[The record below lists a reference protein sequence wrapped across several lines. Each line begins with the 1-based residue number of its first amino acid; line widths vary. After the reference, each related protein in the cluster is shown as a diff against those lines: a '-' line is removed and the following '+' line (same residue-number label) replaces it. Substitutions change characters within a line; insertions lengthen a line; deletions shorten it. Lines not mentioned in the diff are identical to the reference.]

1 MKKST
6 KETAE
11 IAREILE
18 RDNKEREAIALL
30 LEKHLGK
37 DNQLLVQKT
46 RMGNTEAYIGS
57 ATLEWLNSRVR
68 FASQLPLFRQ
78 KFDPETDNII
88 RDAETIDEILQRPLD
103 WSRQAPL
110 ALYLATRK
118 THKFPP
124 LLVVVN
130 PSWVDNPEAS
140 EWDKKERA
148 TKSATDFLALDKE
161 GTIGLLDLSSEVAV
175 FALDGQ
181 HRLMGIQGLM
191 ELIKTGRLPTFTK
204 SKKPYI
210 SHHITIERVVEG
222 YGLKISELQQLA
234 QEKIGIEF
242 IPAVIKGET
251 REEAR
256 RRIRSIFA
264 HVNLTAVKLSKG
276 QLALLNEDDGFAI
289 LARKT
294 AVIHPLLKEQPGR
307 KPRVNWDTANL
318 SVTSTALTTLQTIQE
333 MSEKF
338 MPDRFYQWKASYKG
352 LVPMR
357 PEEYEL
363 EEGLEEFMRL
373 WDYLAELPSYQ
384 VLENGIETP
393 EMRRF
398 SFESKPGESH
408 ILYRPIG
415 QIALADALG
424 TLVYRKGFSL
434 ESIFEKLAK
443 FDAEGGLSSM
453 EFPDSIWY
461 GVLFDFNRKR
471 ISVTGRD
478 LAAKLILYILG
489 GIDGKMERAQLRRD
503 LAEARRVGDDKAVDF
518 NGNFVDLKKVGLPPI
533 L

>member
-1 MKKST
+1 MKKSIKKT
-6 KETAE
+6 GE
-11 IAREILE
+11 IAIEILE
-18 RDNKEREAIALL
+18 QDNKEREAIALL
-30 LEKHLGK
+30 LEKYLGK

-46 RMGNTEAYIGS
+46 QMGNTNAYIGS
-57 ATLEWLNSRVR
+57 STLEWLNNRVR

-78 KFDPETDNII
+78 KSDPETDNII
-88 RDAETIDEILQRPLD
+88 RNAETIDEILQRPLD

-124 LLVVVN
+124 LLVVVSPN
-130 PSWVDNPEAS
+130 WVDNPQAP
-140 EWDKKERA
+140 EWDKNKRA
-148 TKSATDFLALDKE
+148 TKSATDFLPLDKDA
-161 GTIGLLDLSSEVAV
+161 TIGLLNLSSDLAV

-191 ELIKTGRLPTFTK
+191 ELIKTGKLRMFTK
-204 SKKPYI
+204 SKKPVV
-210 SHHITIERVVEG
+210 SLITVEKVTEK
-222 YGLKISELQQLA
+222 YGLTTSELQKLA
-234 QEKIGIEF
+234 YEKIGVEF
-242 IPAVIKGET
+242 IPAVVRGET

-289 LARKT
+289 IARKT
-294 AVIHPLLKEQPGR
+294 AVIHPLLKEKPGR

-318 SVTSTALTTLQTIQE
+318 SATSTALTTLQAIQE

-363 EEGLEEFMRL
+363 ESALEEIARL

-384 VLENGIETP
+384 VLETGVETP

-398 SFESKPGESH
+398 SFEKKPGEGH
-408 ILYRPIG
+408 IFYRPIG
-415 QIALADALG
+415 QIALAEALG
-424 TLVYRKGFSL
+424 ILVSRKGFSL

-443 FDAEGGLSSM
+443 FDAEGGLSGM

-478 LAAKLILYILG
+478 LAAKLMVYILG

-503 LAEARRVGDDKAVDF
+503 LAEARRVGEDKAVDF
-518 NGNFVDLKKVGLPPI
+518 NGNFVDLKKVGLPQI

>member
-11 IAREILE
+11 IAKEILE
-18 RDNKEREAIALL
+18 QDNKEREAIALL

-57 ATLEWLNSRVR
+57 ATLEWLDSRVR
-68 FASQLPLFRQ
+68 FASQLTLFRQ
-78 KFDPETDNII
+78 KFDPATNNII
-88 RDAETIDEILQRPLD
+88 RDAETIDEIKQRPLD

-110 ALYLATRK
+110 ALYIATRK
-118 THKFPP
+118 NHKFPP

-130 PSWVDNPEAS
+130 PSWVDNPEAP
-140 EWDKKERA
+140 EWDKNQRA
-148 TKSATDFLALDKE
+148 TESATNFLALDKE
-161 GTIGLLDLSSEVAV
+161 GTIGLLDLSSNVAV

-191 ELIKTGRLPTFTK
+191 ELIKTGRLSMFTK
-204 SKKPYI
+204 SKKAYLDP
-210 SHHITIERVVEG
+210 ITIEKVTEG
-222 YGLKISELQQLA
+222 YGLKIAEVQQLA
-234 QEKIGIEF
+234 YEKIGVEF
-242 IPAVIKGET
+242 IPAVVKGET

-289 LARKT
+289 ISRKV
-294 AVIHPLLKEQPGR
+294 AVIHPLLKEQVDR
-307 KPRVNWDTANL
+307 KPRVNWDTATI
-318 SVTSTALTTLQTIQE
+318 SATSNALTTLQAIQE
-333 MSEKF
+333 MSE
-338 MPDRFYQWKASYKG
+338 RFLNYRFPMWKAGYSG

-363 EEGLEEFMRL
+363 EEALEEFMQL

-384 VLENGIETP
+384 VLEKGVETP

-398 SFESKPGESH
+398 SFENKPGESH
-408 ILYRPIG
+408 IFYRPIG
-415 QIALADALG
+415 QIALAEALG
-424 TLVYRKGFSL
+424 ILVYRKGFSL
-434 ESIFEKLAK
+434 ESIFQKLAK
-443 FDAEGGLSSM
+443 YDVEGGLSSM
-453 EFPDSIWY
+453 EFPDSTWY
-461 GVLFDFNRKR
+461 GVLYDFNRKR

-478 LAAKLILYILG
+478 LAAKLMLYILG

-518 NGNFVDLKKVGLPPI
+518 NGNFVELKKVGLPPI